1 MGLVEI
7 NVGHGEVMAMS
18 WVTARSRRGHGDVMR
33 GGDGGGFRWVLLCFW
48 VFVVTLVF
56 FFFNMGF
63 CFGRIL
69 VGSG

>member
-1 MGLVEI
+1 MGF
-7 NVGHGEVMAMS
+7 VMFL
-18 WVTARSRRGHGDVMR
+18 
-33 GGDGGGFRWVLLCFW
+33 GFCCDTGF
-48 VFVVTLVF
+48 F

>member
-1 MGLVEI
+1 MGF
-7 NVGHGEVMAMS
+7 VMFL
-18 WVTARSRRGHGDVMR
+18 
-33 GGDGGGFRWVLLCFW
+33 GFCCD
-48 VFVVTLVF
+48 TGF